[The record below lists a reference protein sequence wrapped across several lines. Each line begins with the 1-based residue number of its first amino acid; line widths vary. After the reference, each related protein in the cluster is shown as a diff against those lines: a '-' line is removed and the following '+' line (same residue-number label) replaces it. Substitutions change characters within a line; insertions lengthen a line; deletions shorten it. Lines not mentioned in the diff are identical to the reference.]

1 MVVLDS
7 CFCKQVIYKF
17 QTSKLPGAPG
27 IRVSLARLSAF
38 RTITLIRWARVW
50 YCNRM
55 NSWPKARGTHTEL
68 FLWPHVS
75 WELTLCRR
83 WEGRKKMGRFN
94 KRTSVFLRA
103 VTAVREGVNWTEEPS
118 ERSRVQENELELV
131 FVLLCYKYLIIT
143 CNGLQCLVCIRCILI
158 IAFFFFQ
165 LVCIINICELPEIN
179 KDPIWSIS

>member
-1 MVVLDS
+1 MARADQLMIRLQPRSTWDTVSLTAYDVVERTKAVNPGAADASASSRWLTGCWLCS
-7 CFCKQVIYKF
+7 SRVSGNKWSTKF

-83 WEGRKKMGRFN
+83 WEGRKKWEE
-94 KRTSVFLRA
+94 LR
-103 VTAVREGVNWTEEPS
+103 REQIS
-118 ERSRVQENELELV
+118 SYEL
-131 FVLLCYKYLIIT
+131 
-143 CNGLQCLVCIRCILI
+143 
-158 IAFFFFQ
+158 
-165 LVCIINICELPEIN
+165 
-179 KDPIWSIS
+179 